1 MMNMFWEDLNFDLPT
16 IPGRQW
22 FRAIDTNRTAP
33 LDIAD
38 PGAEA
43 PLAGNTQIVSGRSIV
58 VLVNR

>member
-1 MMNMFWEDLNFDLPT
+1 L
-16 IPGRQW
+16 PGRKW
-22 FRAIDTNRTAP
+22 FRAIDTNQSSP

-43 PLAGNTQIVSGRSIV
+43 PVAGNTQTVSGRSIV